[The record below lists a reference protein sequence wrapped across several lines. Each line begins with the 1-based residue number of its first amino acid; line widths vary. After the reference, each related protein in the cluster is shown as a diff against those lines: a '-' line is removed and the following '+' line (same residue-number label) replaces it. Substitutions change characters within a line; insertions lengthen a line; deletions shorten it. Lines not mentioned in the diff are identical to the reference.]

1 MLTDETQSQFWVMRL
16 LNDSTAVKV
25 PVTVGTQEKEN
36 VEIKKPLF
44 SARDKIL
51 LSGNFGLDD
60 TAAVKI
66 TRPVAVEK
74 E

>member
-1 MLTDETQSQFWVMRL
+1 MRL

-25 PVTVGTQEKEN
+25 PVTVGAQEKDH
-36 VEIKKPLF
+36 VEIKSPRF
-44 SARDKIL
+44 SPKERVL

-60 TAAVKI
+60 TAAVKV
-66 TRPVAVEK
+66 TRPVAAKK

>member
-1 MLTDETQSQFWVMRL
+1 MRL

-25 PVTVGTQEKEN
+25 PVTVGAQEKDH
-36 VEIKKPLF
+36 VEIKTPRF
-44 SARDKIL
+44 NPGDKIL

-60 TAAVKI
+60 TAAVKV
-66 TRPVAVEK
+66 TRPVAAGK